1 VIAWL
6 DRLQSSVRSH
16 PGRSSANKNPF
27 QQDAGAPR
35 GNTREGGG
43 ESGESDEEQTP
54 QQHAPPCRA
63 SSDSDDTPLSPN
75 TLVDSDIDPYP
86 DDSVPIGLLAKLA
99 ISTSGDAAGQTERTR
114 GDNANAEDEDVVRI
128 YSFVIFPGMVDEI
141 LFCCPR
147 VSPARHFSCQ
157 DHR

>member
-16 PGRSSANKNPF
+16 PGRSSTNKNPF
-27 QQDAGAPR
+27 QADAGAGS

-43 ESGESDEEQTP
+43 ESGESDDDQTP

-86 DDSVPIGLLAKLA
+86 DDAVPIALLAKLA
-99 ISTSGDAAGQTERTR
+99 ISTSGDAAGQAAERTR
-114 GDNANAEDEDVVRI
+114 GDNANAEDEDVVRL
-128 YSFVIFPGMVDEI
+128 SFSLEKGNG
-141 LFCCPR
+141 R
-147 VSPARHFSCQ
+147 
-157 DHR
+157 